1 MTETQFTA
9 LQTAAREHSDA
20 SIEQSS
26 VKGSIVTVKN
36 AEGHV
41 LGRYAFNV
49 TPLARSREATGRVR
63 IRKLAEVPVA
73 KTHP

>member
-36 AEGHV
+36 AEGQV
-41 LGRYAFNV
+41 LGRYAWNV
-49 TPLARSREATGRVR
+49 TPLARNRVATGSVR
-63 IRKLAEVPVA
+63 IKKLPELPTA
-73 KTHP
+73 KSHP

>member
-1 MTETQFTA
+1 MTETQFMA

-36 AEGHV
+36 AEGQV
-41 LGRYAFNV
+41 LGRYAWNV
-49 TPLARSREATGRVR
+49 TPLARSPGATGRVR
-63 IRKLAEVPVA
+63 IRKLAQPSVA
-73 KTHP
+73 KSQP

>member
-36 AEGHV
+36 AEGQV

-49 TPLARSREATGRVR
+49 TPLARSRDATGRVR
-63 IRKLAEVPVA
+63 IRKLPQLPAE
-73 KTHP
+73 KSHS